1 MGGKKIYD
9 ENHSTFGEKSKT
21 KFKIINSKNFE
32 TWHIYSVY
40 VYGITYKSWY
50 AKSFLKNTKMK
61 KKSYT
66 CIVKDKNSKK
76 LSRSAHTSEIEY
88 GLFDGFDAEFL
99 L

>member
-1 MGGKKIYD
+1 MGRKKIYD

-66 CIVKDKNSKK
+66 CSQGQKFKNF
-76 LSRSAHTSEIEY
+76 IP
-88 GLFDGFDAEFL
+88 
-99 L
+99 

>member
-1 MGGKKIYD
+1 MGRKKIYD

-61 KKSYT
+61 KNH
-66 CIVKDKNSKK
+66 IHVVKDKNSKI
-76 LSRSAHTSEIEY
+76 LSRSAHPSEIEY